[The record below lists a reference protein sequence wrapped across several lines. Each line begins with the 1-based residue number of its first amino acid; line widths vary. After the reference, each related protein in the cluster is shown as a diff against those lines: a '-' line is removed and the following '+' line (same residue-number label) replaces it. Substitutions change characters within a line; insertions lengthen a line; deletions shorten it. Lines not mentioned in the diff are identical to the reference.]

1 MYDAD
6 RKKHLSVPLSAILP
20 GFPVV
25 VSGVRTK
32 QRTADVPLNQSPVS
46 LSTYMMGEAPESP
59 SSMMPPGTAD
69 VLLTVSRPTVTP
81 LLYLPNVERPRM
93 VRVAPMIVRLPLV
106 TSRTVESEPS
116 PIVVSEVIRTALLTM
131 AMSPAPGGV
140 EPPQVARLDQSPD
153 RVLVTVRRG
162 VLESPRLLARGSTGL
177 FCPLCCV
184 LDAPEAG
191 TWGVPP

>member
-6 RKKHLSVPLSAILP
+6 RKKHLSAPLSAILP

-25 VSGVRTK
+25 VRGVRTK

-46 LSTYMMGEAPESP
+46 LSTYMTGEAPESP

-81 LLYLPNVERPRM
+81 LLYLPNVEHPRM

-116 PIVVSEVIRTALLTM
+116 PIVVSEVIRTALLTT
-131 AMSPAPGGV
+131 AMSPVPGGV
-140 EPPQVARLDQSPD
+140 EPP
-153 RVLVTVRRG
+153 RG
-162 VLESPRLLARGSTGL
+162 CA
-177 FCPLCCV
+177 
-184 LDAPEAG
+184 A
-191 TWGVPP
+191 